1 MSDKFALKPES
12 IEELDV
18 LLKRAEILAHSV
30 RMDEDAQEGF
40 SVLVL
45 RIGKEKYGV
54 ELEYI
59 WEVIPYKN
67 ATPIP
72 GVSANIEGVI
82 NFRGQV
88 VPLFSLFTVL
98 TGKVHKSKPEGACIV
113 FGKEQVDMA
122 FAVDDVE
129 PPVRINTLD
138 LKESI
143 SRPGDHAYSYVRGFT
158 QDGVVVLNMDSLL
171 NDESLIVNENI

>member
-1 MSDKFALKPES
+1 MSDKYALNPES
-12 IEELDV
+12 TADQEV
-18 LLKRAEILAHSV
+18 LLKRAEILARSV
-30 RMDEDAQEGF
+30 RTDADAEEGF

-45 RIGKEKYGV
+45 GIGNEKYGV

-59 WEVIPYKN
+59 WEVVPYKK

-72 GVSANIEGVI
+72 GGPHNIEGVI

-98 TGKVHKSKPEGACIV
+98 TDEVSEKKPEGACII
-113 FGKEQVDMA
+113 FGKDQVDLA
-122 FAVDDVE
+122 FAVDEVE
-129 PPVRINTLD
+129 PPIRVVASELQ
-138 LKESI
+138 ESI

-158 QDGVVVLNMDSLL
+158 KGGVVVLNMGALL
-171 NDESLIVNENI
+171 ADESLIVNQNI